1 MRNDRLW
8 RRVGVCVTVFLT
20 LSVSAVNAPAQSS
33 VPDGE
38 WHAFGR
44 DGANTKYSPLDQITA
59 ENFGDLEIAWRW
71 TSLSKAVV
79 DSDERIRPR
88 GFVATPLMV
97 DGVVYTVTA
106 LGQVAALDAGTGEQI
121 WEYDPRIYDY
131 LDRPPNMVG
140 ITAVCRI
147 GTTTI
152 ATMRGFSLRV
162 TIFVSSP

>member
-8 RRVGVCVTVFLT
+8 RRVGVCVTAFLT
-20 LSVSAVNAPAQSS
+20 LSVSAANAPAQSS

-88 GFVATPLMV
+88 GFVATPLMMS
-97 DGVVYTVTA
+97 A
-106 LGQVAALDAGTGEQI
+106 PSQ
-121 WEYDPRIYDY
+121 
-131 LDRPPNMVG
+131 
-140 ITAVCRI
+140 
-147 GTTTI
+147 
-152 ATMRGFSLRV
+152 
-162 TIFVSSP
+162 